1 MSQFTPLEI
10 ANWMAIYLATS
21 LCCAIAMVL
30 SVSVALHGL
39 WNDRIWQDARNVKG
53 AALLLPRIWWR
64 WQKLYLL
71 STPVTLGI
79 IGYFAAS
86 LSWR

>member
-1 MSQFTPLEI
+1 
-10 ANWMAIYLATS
+10 
-21 LCCAIAMVL
+21 
-30 SVSVALHGL
+30 
-39 WNDRIWQDARNVKG
+39 VKG

>member
-30 SVSVALHGL
+30 SVSVALHGI
-39 WNDRIWQDARNVKG
+39 WNDRIWRDARSV
-53 AALLLPRIWWR
+53 
-64 WQKLYLL
+64 
-71 STPVTLGI
+71 LG
-79 IGYFAAS
+79 GRGFRRDVA
-86 LSWR
+86 RG

>member
-1 MSQFTPLEI
+1 
-10 ANWMAIYLATS
+10 
-21 LCCAIAMVL
+21 MVL
-30 SVSVALHGL
+30 SVSVALHGI
-39 WNDRIWQDARNVKG
+39 WNDGIWQDARSVKG

>member
-1 MSQFTPLEI
+1 
-10 ANWMAIYLATS
+10 
-21 LCCAIAMVL
+21 MVL
-30 SVSVALHGL
+30 SVSVALHEL
-39 WNDRIWQDARNVKG
+39 WKDRVWQDARSLKG

-71 STPVTLGI
+71 STPVTLGL
-79 IGYFAAS
+79 IGYFAAC